1 MFLVGKSGVDNLS
14 WRYYTH
20 RTGWMEEYMFIEWVD
35 EMDEKCAAQERKISL
50 TIVKCPAPLFLDALQ
65 AV

>member
-1 MFLVGKSGVDNLS
+1 
-14 WRYYTH
+14 
-20 RTGWMEEYMFIEWVD
+20 MFIEWVD

-50 TIVKCPAPLFLDALQ
+50 IIVKCPAPLFLDALQ